1 MGERTRTA
9 LDHPHPC
16 GACGAPWSRTER
28 AVRFEP
34 DGVEI
39 WVPVDRDGKCSA
51 ACWDISIEK
60 YDQELVRRTDLTMSY
75 RWLHHRRG
83 RPDEPV
89 SDALQDVRK
98 ALIEGVDED
107 DAGAELVTVMEEP
120 AGVSIDRSLANIS
133 LLERAVP
140 AAREA

>member
-39 WVPVDRDGKCSA
+39 WVPVGRDGKCSA
-51 ACWDISIEK
+51 ACWELSVEE
-60 YDQELVRRTDLTMSY
+60 YDRELERRAGLTMSY
-75 RWLHHRRG
+75 RWVHHRRG
-83 RPDEPV
+83 RPEEPA

-98 ALIEGVDED
+98 ALIEGVDD
-107 DAGAELVTVMEEP
+107 DQGAAPVTVMEAP
-120 AGVSIDRSLANIS
+120 AGVSIGRSLANIS
-133 LLERAVP
+133 LLDVAVS

>member
-39 WVPVDRDGKCSA
+39 WVPVSRDGNCSA
-51 ACWDISIEK
+51 ACWEVNREAYEK
-60 YDQELVRRTDLTMSY
+60 ELERRTHLTMSY
-75 RWLHHRRG
+75 RWVHHRRG
-83 RPDEPV
+83 RPEEPV
-89 SDALQDVRK
+89 ADALQDVRK
-98 ALIEGVDED
+98 ALIEGVDD
-107 DAGAELVTVMEEP
+107 DQGAAPVTVMEAP
-120 AGVSIDRSLANIS
+120 AGVSIGRSLANIS

-140 AAREA
+140 AAQQA